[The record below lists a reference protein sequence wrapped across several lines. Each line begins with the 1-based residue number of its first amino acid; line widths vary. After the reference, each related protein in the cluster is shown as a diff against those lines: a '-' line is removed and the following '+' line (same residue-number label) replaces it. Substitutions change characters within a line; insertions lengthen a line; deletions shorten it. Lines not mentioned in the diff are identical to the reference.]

1 MNGLSALIVVAV
13 LLGTAWLGAG
23 VAGQEM
29 LFGVVIPYAAIAV
42 FLLGL
47 VYRVVRWARAPV
59 PFRITSSSG
68 QQTSLP
74 WIKAEKLESPPDAK
88 WTIGRMALEVL
99 FFRSLFRNTK
109 ASLAPGQKLLQQSD
123 RLLWLGALVFHW
135 SFLIIFLRHLRF
147 FLEPVPVFV
156 QWLERIDELF
166 QVAVPTL
173 FLTDVAIVAALV
185 YLLGR
190 RFFNPLVRYISL
202 AADYLAL
209 YLLLGVALSGILMR
223 YFTRVDLLAAKELA
237 LGLVTL
243 RPTVPEGIGLAFY
256 VHVFFVSVL
265 FAYFPFSKLM
275 HLAGVFLSPTRNM
288 LASTRAYRH
297 VNPWNYPVKVHT
309 YEEYEEEFR
318 EKMVE
323 AGLPVDKPLEASAEA
338 AEKE

>member
-13 LLGTAWLGAG
+13 LLGTVWLGAG
-23 VAGQEM
+23 VAGQES

-47 VYRVVRWARAPV
+47 VYRVLRWARAPV
-59 PFRITSSSG
+59 PFKITSSSG

-74 WIKAEKLESPPDAK
+74 WIEAERLESPPDAK
-88 WTIGRMALEVL
+88 WTVGRMALEIL

-109 ASLAPGQKLLQQSD
+109 ASLAPGPKLIQQSD

-147 FLEPVPVFV
+147 FLEPVPAFV
-156 QWLERIDELF
+156 QGLERMDELF

-173 FLTDVAIVAALV
+173 FLTDVAIVAALL

-202 AADYLAL
+202 ASDYLAL

-223 YFTRVDLLAAKELA
+223 YFTKVDLLAAKQLA

-275 HLAGVFLSPTRNM
+275 HMGGVFLSPTRNM
-288 LASTRAYRH
+288 PNDNRRRRH
-297 VNPWNYPVKVHT
+297 VNPIDPEVEVHT
-309 YEEYEEEFR
+309 YAQWEEEF
-318 EKMVE
+318 K
-323 AGLPVDKPLEASAEA
+323 DKLEA
-338 AEKE
+338 AEIPLDRG

>member
-1 MNGLSALIVVAV
+1 MNGLSALIVVVV
-13 LLGTAWLGAG
+13 LVGTVWLGAG
-23 VAGQEM
+23 VAGQET

-42 FLLGL
+42 FLAGF
-47 VYRVVRWARAPV
+47 VYRVLRWARAPV
-59 PFRITSSSG
+59 PFKITSSSG

-74 WIKAEKLESPPDAK
+74 WIKPERLESPPDSK
-88 WTIGRMALEVL
+88 WTVGRMALEIL

-109 ASLAPGQKLLQQSD
+109 TSLAPEQRLIQQSD

-147 FLEPVPVFV
+147 FLEPVPAFV
-156 QWLERIDELF
+156 QGLERVDELF

-173 FLTDVAIVAALV
+173 FLTDVAIVAALL

-190 RFFNPLVRYISL
+190 RFLNPLVRYISL

-223 YFTRVDLLAAKELA
+223 YFTRVDLLAAKQLA

-243 RPTVPEGIGLAFY
+243 RPAVPEGIGLAFY
-256 VHVFFVSVL
+256 VHVFFVSAL

-275 HLAGVFLSPTRNM
+275 HLGGVFLSPTRNM
-288 LASTRAYRH
+288 PNDNRRRRH
-297 VNPWNYPVKVHT
+297 VNPINPEVEVHT
-309 YEEYEEEFR
+309 YAQWEEEFKD
-318 EKMVE
+318 KM
-323 AGLPVDKPLEASAEA
+323 EA
-338 AEKE
+338 AGIPLDRG

>member
-13 LLGTAWLGAG
+13 LLGTVWLGAG
-23 VAGQEM
+23 VAGQES

-47 VYRVVRWARAPV
+47 VYRVLRWARAPV
-59 PFRITSSSG
+59 PFKITSVSG

-74 WIKAEKLESPPDAK
+74 WIKAERLESPPDAK
-88 WTIGRMALEVL
+88 WTVGRMALEVL

-109 ASLAPGQKLLQQSD
+109 ATLAPGPKLIHQSD
-123 RLLWLGALVFHW
+123 RLLWLGSLAFHW

-147 FLEPVPVFV
+147 FLEPVPAFV
-156 QWLERIDELF
+156 QGLERIDELF

-173 FLTDVAIVAALV
+173 FLTDVVIVAALV

-202 AADYLAL
+202 ASDYLAL

-223 YFTRVDLLAAKELA
+223 YFTKVDLLAAKQLA

-256 VHVFFVSVL
+256 VHVFFVSAL

-275 HLAGVFLSPTRNM
+275 HMGGVFLSPTRNM
-288 LASTRAYRH
+288 PNDNRKRRH
-297 VNPWNYPVKVHT
+297 VNPINPEVEVHT
-309 YEEYEEEFR
+309 YAQWEEEF
-318 EKMVE
+318 K
-323 AGLPVDKPLEASAEA
+323 DKLEA
-338 AEKE
+338 AEIPLDRG

>member
-13 LLGTAWLGAG
+13 LLGTVWLGTG
-23 VAGQEM
+23 IAGQEL

-47 VYRVVRWARAPV
+47 VYRILCWARAPV
-59 PFRITSSSG
+59 PFKITTSCG
-68 QQTSLP
+68 QHQSLP
-74 WIKAEKLESPPDAK
+74 WIKANKLESPPDAK
-88 WTIGRMALEVL
+88 WTVGRMALEIL

-109 ASLAPGQKLLQQSD
+109 AELAPGQRLIHQSD
-123 RLLWLGALVFHW
+123 RLLWLGALAFHW

-156 QWLERIDELF
+156 QGLERVDELF

-173 FLTDVAIVAALV
+173 FLTDVVIVAALL

-202 AADYLAL
+202 ASDYLAL
-209 YLLLGVALSGILMR
+209 YLVLAVALSGILMR
-223 YFTRVDLLAAKELA
+223 YFTRVDLLAVKQLA

-243 RPTVPEGIGLAFY
+243 RPAVPEGIGLAFY

-275 HLAGVFLSPTRNM
+275 HMGGVFLSPTRNM
-288 LASTRAYRH
+288 PNDNRKRRH
-297 VNPWNYPVKVHT
+297 VNPINPEVEVHT
-309 YEEYEEEFR
+309 YAQWEEEFKDKL
-318 EKMVE
+318 EG
-323 AGLPVDKPLEASAEA
+323 AGIPLDRG
-338 AEKE
+338 

>member
-13 LLGTAWLGAG
+13 LLGTVWLGAG
-23 VAGQEM
+23 VAGQES
-29 LFGVVIPYAAIAV
+29 LFGVVIPYAAITV
-42 FLLGL
+42 FLLGV
-47 VYRVVRWARAPV
+47 VYRILRWARAPV
-59 PFRITSSSG
+59 PFKITSSSG

-88 WTIGRMALEVL
+88 WTVGRMALEIL

-109 ASLAPGQKLLQQSD
+109 ASLAPGQNLIQQSD
-123 RLLWLGALVFHW
+123 RLLWLGSLAFHW

-147 FLEPVPVFV
+147 FLEPVPFFV
-156 QWLERIDELF
+156 QGLERMDELF

-173 FLTDVAIVAALV
+173 FLTDVIIVVALV

-202 AADYLAL
+202 ASDYLAL

-223 YFTRVDLLAAKELA
+223 YFTKVDLLAAKQLA

-243 RPTVPEGIGLAFY
+243 RPSVPEGIGLAFY
-256 VHVFFVSVL
+256 IHVFFVSVL

-275 HLAGVFLSPTRNM
+275 HMGGVFLSPTRNM
-288 LASTRAYRH
+288 PNDNRRRRH
-297 VNPWNYPVKVHT
+297 VNPINPEVEVHT
-309 YEEYEEEFR
+309 YAQWEEEF
-318 EKMVE
+318 K
-323 AGLPVDKPLEASAEA
+323 DKLEAAGIPLDRG
-338 AEKE
+338 

>member
-13 LLGTAWLGAG
+13 LLGTVWLGAG
-23 VAGQEM
+23 VAGQES
-29 LFGVVIPYAAIAV
+29 LFGVVIPYAAIAT
-42 FLLGL
+42 FLLGV
-47 VYRVVRWARAPV
+47 VYRVLRWARAPV
-59 PFRITSSSG
+59 PFKITSSSG

-74 WIKAEKLESPPDAK
+74 WIEAEKLDSPPDAK
-88 WTIGRMALEVL
+88 WTVGRMALEIL

-109 ASLAPGQKLLQQSD
+109 ASLAPGQNLIQQSD
-123 RLLWLGALVFHW
+123 RLLWLGALAFHW

-156 QWLERIDELF
+156 QGLERIDELF

-173 FLTDVAIVAALV
+173 FLTDVVIVAALV

-223 YFTRVDLLAAKELA
+223 YFTKVDLLAAKQLA

-275 HLAGVFLSPTRNM
+275 HMGGVFLSPTRNM
-288 LASTRAYRH
+288 PNDNRKRRH
-297 VNPWNYPVKVHT
+297 VNPINPDVEVHT
-309 YEEYEEEFR
+309 YAQWEEEFKD
-318 EKMVE
+318 KM
-323 AGLPVDKPLEASAEA
+323 EA
-338 AEKE
+338 AEIPLDRG

>member
-13 LLGTAWLGAG
+13 LLGTVWLGAG
-23 VAGQEM
+23 VAGLES

-47 VYRVVRWARAPV
+47 VYRVLRWARAPV
-59 PFRITSSSG
+59 PFKITSSSG

-88 WTIGRMALEVL
+88 WTVGRMALEIL
-99 FFRSLFRNTK
+99 FFRSLFRNTR
-109 ASLAPGQKLLQQSD
+109 ASLAPGQNLIQQSD
-123 RLLWLGALVFHW
+123 RLLWLGALAFHW
-135 SFLIIFLRHLRF
+135 SFLIVFLRHLRF
-147 FLEPVPVFV
+147 FLEPVPFFV
-156 QWLERIDELF
+156 QGLERMDELF

-173 FLTDVAIVAALV
+173 FLTDVVIVTALV

-223 YFTRVDLLAAKELA
+223 YFTKVDLLAAKQLA

-243 RPTVPEGIGLAFY
+243 RPAVPEGIGLAFY

-275 HLAGVFLSPTRNM
+275 HMGGVFLSPTRNM
-288 LASTRAYRH
+288 PNDNRKRRH
-297 VNPWNYPVKVHT
+297 VNPINPEVEVHT
-309 YEEYEEEFR
+309 YAQWEEEF
-318 EKMVE
+318 K
-323 AGLPVDKPLEASAEA
+323 DKLEA
-338 AEKE
+338 AEIPLDRG

>member
-13 LLGTAWLGAG
+13 LLGTVWLGAG
-23 VAGQEM
+23 VAGQES
-29 LFGVVIPYAAIAV
+29 LFAVVIPYAAIAV

-47 VYRVVRWARAPV
+47 VYRVLRWARAPV
-59 PFRITSSSG
+59 PFKITSSSG

-74 WIKAEKLESPPDAK
+74 WIEAERLESPPDAK
-88 WTIGRMALEVL
+88 WTVGRMALEIL

-109 ASLAPGQKLLQQSD
+109 ATLAPGPKLIQQSD

-147 FLEPVPVFV
+147 FLEPVPAFV
-156 QWLERIDELF
+156 QGLERMDELF

-173 FLTDVAIVAALV
+173 FLTDVAIVAALL

-202 AADYLAL
+202 ASDYLAL

-223 YFTRVDLLAAKELA
+223 YFTKVDLLAAKQLA

-275 HLAGVFLSPTRNM
+275 HMGGVFLSPTRNM
-288 LASTRAYRH
+288 PNDNRKRRH
-297 VNPWNYPVKVHT
+297 VNPIDPEVEVHT
-309 YEEYEEEFR
+309 YAQWEEEF
-318 EKMVE
+318 K
-323 AGLPVDKPLEASAEA
+323 DKLEA
-338 AEKE
+338 AEIPLDRG

>member
-13 LLGTAWLGAG
+13 LLGTVWLGAG
-23 VAGQEM
+23 VAGLES

-47 VYRVVRWARAPV
+47 VYRVLRWARAPV
-59 PFRITSSSG
+59 PFKITSSSG

-88 WTIGRMALEVL
+88 WTVGRMALEIL

-109 ASLAPGQKLLQQSD
+109 ASLAPGQKLIQQSD
-123 RLLWLGALVFHW
+123 RLLWLGALAFHW
-135 SFLIIFLRHLRF
+135 SFLFIFLRHLRF
-147 FLEPVPVFV
+147 FLEPVPGFV
-156 QWLERIDELF
+156 QGLERLDELF

-173 FLTDVAIVAALV
+173 FLTDVVIVAALV

-209 YLLLGVALSGILMR
+209 YLLLGVTLSGILMR
-223 YFTRVDLLAAKELA
+223 YFTKVDLLAAKQLA

-243 RPTVPEGIGLAFY
+243 RPAVPEGIGLVFY

-275 HLAGVFLSPTRNM
+275 HMGGVFLSPTRNM
-288 LASTRAYRH
+288 PNDNRKRRH
-297 VNPWNYPVKVHT
+297 VNPINPEVEVHT
-309 YEEYEEEFR
+309 YAQWEEEFKD
-318 EKMVE
+318 KM
-323 AGLPVDKPLEASAEA
+323 EA
-338 AEKE
+338 AEIPLDRG